1 MADSTTLT
9 CANYTQGSYVYL
21 NVSNFVSASVS
32 NQLVFS
38 TLVRSPSIT
47 TNPYAVQIETANSDG
62 IVDTMS
68 KNVTLN
74 DTYGDYEMLSI
85 NAIVSQSDVPVSG
98 TGPLELTFFL
108 NY

>member
-1 MADSTTLT
+1 MADSTTLK
-9 CANYTQGSYVYL
+9 CSNYTQGSYVYL
-21 NVSNFVSASVS
+21 NVSNFLSASVS

-38 TLVRSPSIT
+38 SLVRSPSDT
-47 TNPYAVQIETANSDG
+47 TNPYSVQIETANLNG
-62 IVDTMS
+62 VVDTMS